1 MGHYLDFSNSLHI
14 YGENIGEVK
23 EMFTRMKNRGE
34 PFPEEIVDLIEN
46 DKTI

>member
-23 EMFTRMKNRGE
+23 EMFIRMKNRGE
-34 PFPEEIVDLIEN
+34 LFDNLFFATLQKN
-46 DKTI
+46 